1 MNGIFDLVIVGAGP
15 AGSALAGL
23 VARYTPCL
31 RTALLDRRR
40 LDRPCADRDRI
51 KSCGG
56 LLSPDAQK
64 ALARLNLTLPVGVL
78 AEPQIFAVRTVDV
91 QAGLERTYRRCY
103 INMDREK
110 FDRFLFSVADAPHVE
125 RRTGVAVR
133 SVTDNNGVWSVECSD
148 GTTLR
153 TRFLVG
159 ADGAGSTV
167 RHRLFPGLR
176 FKRYLSLQERFPLNM
191 APHFAAFFDTGLT
204 DYYGWALPKDGELL
218 LGAALPPGRDAVR
231 RFAAFK
237 AKLRPFGYDPGPAL
251 QREAALVLRPL
262 LPPPASTNGRACLIG
277 EAAGCISSSSAEG
290 FSYALD
296 TARLLHESLE
306 TVLRRTDRNAPHFHP
321 DVCRLFS
328 RRLRGVRLRLLTKG
342 FKRHFMYVPP
352 LRRLILR
359 SGLGA
364 LPECRWC

>member
-1 MNGIFDLVIVGAGP
+1 MDGIFDVVIVGAGP

-23 VARYTPCL
+23 LARYSPCL
-31 RTALLDRRR
+31 RTALLDSRP
-40 LDRPCADRDRI
+40 LDRSCTERDRI

-64 ALARLNLTLPVGVL
+64 ALARLNLTLPVDVL
-78 AEPQIFAVRTVDV
+78 ANPQIFAVRTIDL
-91 QAGLERTYRRCY
+91 QSGLEQTYRRCY

-125 RRTGVAVR
+125 RRTETAVR
-133 SVTDNNGVWSVECSD
+133 TIRNDNALWIVQCND

-153 TRFLVG
+153 ARFLVG
-159 ADGAGSTV
+159 ADGAASTV
-167 RHRLFPGLR
+167 RRRLFPALR
-176 FKRYLSLQERFPLNM
+176 FDRYLSLQERFPLNM
-191 APHFAAFFDTGLT
+191 TPHFAAFFDTDLT

-218 LGAALPPGRDAVR
+218 IGAALPPGKDAVR
-231 RFAAFK
+231 RFTALK
-237 AKLRPFGYDPGPAL
+237 TKLRYFGYNPGPPL
-251 QREAALVLRPL
+251 RREATLILRPL
-262 LPPPASTNGRACLIG
+262 LPPPASTTGRACLIG

-296 TARLLHESLE
+296 TARLLHESFE
-306 TVLRRTDRNAPHFHP
+306 TTLRRMSKDAPNFHT

-328 RRLRGVRLRLLTKG
+328 RRLLSVRLRLLTKG

-352 LRRLILR
+352 LRRLVLR

-364 LPECRWC
+364 LRAQHM